1 MFGCLTI
8 FITASSRFLKRRSWS
23 TFLIATVSPVSR
35 QVAWKTTP
43 KEPLPTTRVVE
54 KEKVGPAGAAAR
66 AEAVAPEEVVAAA
79 APLLVAP
86 AAVAPPPPSPP
97 REATGAVRITWEP
110 EAGSPSTTRPS

>member
-1 MFGCLTI
+1 MQTGME
-8 FITASSRFLKRRSWS
+8 SRLQSEKPSRGGLAEAES
-23 TFLIATVSPVSR
+23 TR
-35 QVAWKTTP
+35 KTTP